1 MIFFKKNFFKKLNN
15 QPKISI
21 IKNYL
26 KKLILEDNEIL
37 QSFKKSYKNNYN
49 RLLVNSLQKYKTI
62 SVIGMGGSILGS
74 KAIYSFLKKKNNK
87 HFIFIDN
94 LNSNLDKKIVEKKK
108 LNLVISKSGN
118 TLETIVNFNIAE
130 NRLDKNIF
138 LTENDNSYLFKLA
151 NKFKS
156 TIINH
161 NQLIG
166 GRFSVLSEVGMLPAD
181 LMEFKSNKFRRFDN
195 VINNKKLLVSLI
207 DGVLSQYN
215 FIKTKKTNSVILN
228 YDENS
233 VDLFNWYQQLVAES
247 LGKKKI
253 GILPVISNMPKDNHS
268 VMQNYLDGQRNNF
281 FTFFYVKER
290 VSNKIRDEKLNKS
303 HEFLKKKNLEEVLY
317 SQFTATQKVFDE
329 KKIPYR
335 TIIIQK
341 RNEETLGE
349 LFIFF
354 MLETIL
360 LGKLL
365 KINPYDQPAV
375 ELIKQETIKLL
386 KNFSS

>member
-1 MIFFKKNFFKKLNN
+1 MN
-15 QPKISI
+15 
-21 IKNYL
+21 
-26 KKLILEDNEIL
+26 LI
-37 QSFKKSYKNNYN
+37 
-49 RLLVNSLQKYKTI
+49 
-62 SVIGMGGSILGS
+62 
-74 KAIYSFLKKKNNK
+74 
-87 HFIFIDN
+87 
-94 LNSNLDKKIVEKKK
+94 
-108 LNLVISKSGN
+108 ISKSGN

-138 LTENDNSYLFKLA
+138 LTENNNSYLFKLGK
-151 NKFKS
+151 KFKS
-156 TIINH
+156 ITINH
-161 NQLIG
+161 NKLIG
-166 GRFSVLSEVGMLPAD
+166 GRFSVLSEVGMFPAD
-181 LMEFKSNKFRRFDN
+181 LMGFKSNKFRRFN
-195 VINNKKLLVSLI
+195 NLINNKKLLVSLI
-207 DGVLSQYN
+207 DGILSQYN
-215 FIKTKKTNSVILN
+215 FIKNKKTNSVILN

-233 VDLFNWYQQLVAES
+233 DDLFNWYQQLVAES
-247 LGKKKI
+247 LGKKEI

-268 VMQNYLDGQRNNF
+268 VMQNYLDGPRNNF

-290 VSNKIRDEKLNKS
+290 VSNKIRDKKLNKS
-303 HEFLKKKNLEEVLY
+303 HEFLKKKNLEDVLY
-317 SQFTATQKVFDE
+317 SQFKATQKVFDE

-386 KNFSS
+386 KKS

>member
-1 MIFFKKNFFKKLNN
+1 
-15 QPKISI
+15 
-21 IKNYL
+21 
-26 KKLILEDNEIL
+26 
-37 QSFKKSYKNNYN
+37 
-49 RLLVNSLQKYKTI
+49 
-62 SVIGMGGSILGS
+62 
-74 KAIYSFLKKKNNK
+74 
-87 HFIFIDN
+87 
-94 LNSNLDKKIVEKKK
+94 
-108 LNLVISKSGN
+108 
-118 TLETIVNFNIAE
+118 
-130 NRLDKNIF
+130 
-138 LTENDNSYLFKLA
+138 
-151 NKFKS
+151 
-156 TIINH
+156 
-161 NQLIG
+161 
-166 GRFSVLSEVGMLPAD
+166 
-181 LMEFKSNKFRRFDN
+181 
-195 VINNKKLLVSLI
+195 
-207 DGVLSQYN
+207 
-215 FIKTKKTNSVILN
+215 
-228 YDENS
+228 
-233 VDLFNWYQQLVAES
+233 LFNWYQQLVAES
-247 LGKKKI
+247 LGKKEI

-268 VMQNYLDGQRNNF
+268 VMQNYLDGPRNNF

-290 VSNKIRDEKLNKS
+290 VSSKIRDKKLNKS